1 MPVEASTTAPP
12 APDAAKEEAKEEAA
26 LALLW
31 SAVHA
36 PGGQAP
42 FCRRCGAHRSFHRVS
57 RRRAYACDS
66 CGAHVYPASTTPFA
80 GSPVPL
86 AAWLDAV
93 VIMLDSPGKARPNR
107 VAGALGVD
115 YRRAWRMTRRI
126 DEVLQAGGDGA
137 ALLRRLAALWK
148 EQGHTRPGRAPD
160 PGSPEDRIRI
170 AACRLMAQRGIEA
183 TRIADIAREAGVSNA
198 SIHYYFRS
206 KDEAL
211 LAAFRW
217 AGDQLHVTLQRLL
230 DENVSTIG
238 QLRHLLE
245 LSIPGDQG
253 TFEEYLLWLEVWARV
268 RRHSAFL
275 DECVRM
281 SRRWADAVLKVFAA
295 GVRDGTFTPVAPL
308 TEVCERYVAIAE
320 SLAVRNTLGYSDMSA
335 ETARRLLARFTAEQ
349 LGVPAGL
356 LEPGPR

>member
-1 MPVEASTTAPP
+1 MT
-12 APDAAKEEAKEEAA
+12 DAGREEAA

-36 PGGQAP
+36 PEGRTP
-42 FCRRCGAHRSFHRVS
+42 YCRRCAADRSFHRVS

-93 VIMLDSPGKARPNR
+93 VLMLDSPGKARPNR

-126 DEVLQAGGDGA
+126 DEVLQAGGDDA
-137 ALLRRLAALWK
+137 DLLRRLAGRWK
-148 EQGHTRPGRAPD
+148 EQDRTRPGRTPD
-160 PGSPEDRIRI
+160 PGSPEDRIRV
-170 AACRLMAQRGIEA
+170 AACRLMAERGIEA
-183 TRIADIAREAGVSNA
+183 TRIADIAREAGVANA

-230 DENVSTIG
+230 DENVGTIG

-253 TFEEYLLWLEVWARV
+253 AFEEYLLWLEMWARV
-268 RRHSAFL
+268 RRHPAFL

-281 SRRWADAVLKVFAA
+281 SRRWADAVMGVFVA
-295 GVRDGTFTPVAPL
+295 GVADGTFTPVAPL
-308 TEVCERYVAIAE
+308 GEVCERYVAISE
-320 SLAVRNTLGYSDMSA
+320 SLAVRNTLGYSGMSA
-335 ETARRLLARFTAEQ
+335 ETARGLLARFTAEQ
-349 LGVPAGL
+349 LGVPADL
-356 LEPGPR
+356 LSPR

>member
-1 MPVEASTTAPP
+1 MA
-12 APDAAKEEAKEEAA
+12 DAGREEAA

-36 PGGQAP
+36 PEGRTP
-42 FCRRCGAHRSFHRVS
+42 YCRRCAADRSFHRVS

-93 VIMLDSPGKARPNR
+93 VLVLDSPGKARPNR
-107 VAGALGVD
+107 IAGALGVD

-126 DEVLQAGGDGA
+126 DEVLQAGGDDA
-137 ALLRRLAALWK
+137 DLLRRLAGRWK
-148 EQGHTRPGRAPD
+148 EQGRTRPGRTPD
-160 PGSPEDRIRI
+160 PGSPEDRIRV
-170 AACRLMAQRGIEA
+170 AACRLMAERGIEA
-183 TRIADIAREAGVSNA
+183 TRIADIAREAGVANA

-230 DENVSTIG
+230 DENVSAIG

-253 TFEEYLLWLEVWARV
+253 TFEEYLLWLEMWARV
-268 RRHSAFL
+268 RRHPAFL

-281 SRRWADAVLKVFAA
+281 SRRWADAVMGVFVA
-295 GVRDGTFTPVAPL
+295 GVADGTFTPVAPL
-308 TEVCERYVAIAE
+308 GEVCERYVAISE
-320 SLAVRNTLGYSDMSA
+320 SLAVRNTLGYSGMTA
-335 ETARRLLARFTAEQ
+335 ETARGLLARFTAEQ
-349 LGVPAGL
+349 LGVPADL
-356 LEPGPR
+356 LSAR

>member
-1 MPVEASTTAPP
+1 MA
-12 APDAAKEEAKEEAA
+12 DAGREEAA

-36 PGGQAP
+36 PEGRTP
-42 FCRRCGAHRSFHRVS
+42 YCRRCAADRSFHRVS

-93 VIMLDSPGKARPNR
+93 VLVLDSPGKARPNR

-126 DEVLQAGGDGA
+126 DEVLQAGGDDA
-137 ALLRRLAALWK
+137 DLLRRLAGRWK
-148 EQGHTRPGRAPD
+148 EQGRTRPGRTPD
-160 PGSPEDRIRI
+160 PGSPEDRIRV
-170 AACRLMAQRGIEA
+170 AACRLMAERGIEA
-183 TRIADIAREAGVSNA
+183 TRIADIAREAGVANA

-230 DENVSTIG
+230 DENVSAIG

-253 TFEEYLLWLEVWARV
+253 TFEEYLLWLEMWARV
-268 RRHSAFL
+268 RRHPAFL

-281 SRRWADAVLKVFAA
+281 SRRWADAVMGVFVA
-295 GVRDGTFTPVAPL
+295 GVADGTFTPVAPL
-308 TEVCERYVAIAE
+308 GEVCERYVAISE
-320 SLAVRNTLGYSDMSA
+320 SLAVRNTLGYSGMTA
-335 ETARRLLARFTAEQ
+335 ETARGLLARFTAEQ
-349 LGVPAGL
+349 LGVPADL
-356 LEPGPR
+356 LSAR

>member
-1 MPVEASTTAPP
+1 MKIPLEASTDTV
-12 APDAAKEEAKEEAA
+12 AAEREEAA

-31 SAVHA
+31 SALHA
-36 PGGQAP
+36 PEGRTP
-42 FCRRCGAHRSFHRVS
+42 YCRRCAADRSFHRVS

-93 VIMLDSPGKARPNR
+93 VLVLDSPGKARPNR

-126 DEVLQAGGDGA
+126 DEVLQAGGDDAG
-137 ALLRRLAALWK
+137 LLRRLAGRWK
-148 EQGHTRPGRAPD
+148 EQALTRPGLTPD
-160 PGSPEDRIRI
+160 PGSPEDRIRV
-170 AACRLMAQRGIEA
+170 AACRLMAQHGIEA

-230 DENVSTIG
+230 DENVSAIG

-253 TFEEYLLWLEVWARV
+253 TFEEYLLWLEMWARV
-268 RRHSAFL
+268 RRHPAFL

-281 SRRWADAVLKVFAA
+281 SRRWADAVMGVFAA
-295 GVRDGTFTPVAPL
+295 GVADGTFTPVAPL

-335 ETARRLLARFTAEQ
+335 ETARGLLARFTAEQ
-349 LGVPAGL
+349 LGVPADL
-356 LEPGPR
+356 LPSR